1 MALMSRFQALLLFCA
16 LPVAAGCSALR
27 HSDSPAQVIRGPVA
41 ARQQHPISLS
51 LFAFRPRRAVTQ
63 PRGELGLAGQLS
75 WSSIEEVAKNPSWA
89 PGQEV
94 GIDGETTRAVLRAR
108 YGLAERTDVEV
119 ELPLLYATGGG
130 MDSIIEAWHQFF
142 ALPNGA
148 REENDDGRYE
158 MRVADGP
165 DVLYELEGDRIG
177 LQDIPVIL
185 THNLRLE
192 DEAGPA
198 VAVRVAVELPTGSED
213 QGFGNGALDYGV
225 GGLLERTWGR
235 WTLTSALEL
244 LLPGDSDRLRAA
256 AGHSFNDMWAV
267 ELGGEYRWND
277 SLSLVAG
284 AVWTTSFLDSIELDE
299 LDKDIVDLGLG
310 VAWDSSEESRMT
322 VSIHEDVVAL
332 TGSDFTIQ
340 LGWLWG
346 Y

>member
-1 MALMSRFQALLLFCA
+1 MARRTSFALFCA
-16 LPVAAGCSALR
+16 LSLAPGCSALR
-27 HSDSPAQVIRGPVA
+27 HSASPAEVVRGPLA
-41 ARQQHPISLS
+41 TRQQHPISLT

-63 PRGELGLAGQLS
+63 PKGELGVAGQLS
-75 WSSIEEVAKNPSWA
+75 WSSIEEVAKNPDWA

-94 GIDGETTRAVLRAR
+94 AIDGETTRAVLRAR
-108 YGLAERTDVEV
+108 YGLAERTDLEL

-130 MDSIIEAWHQFF
+130 VDGLIEAWHRLFS
-142 ALPNGA
+142 LPNGA
-148 REENDDGRYE
+148 REENEDGRYE

-165 DVLYELEGDRIG
+165 DVLYELEGNRIG

-198 VAVRVAVELPTGSED
+198 LAVRAAIELPTGSEE
-213 QGFGNGALDYGV
+213 QGFGNGALDYGL
-225 GGLLERTWGR
+225 GGLLERSWGR
-235 WTLTSALEL
+235 WTLTSGVEL
-244 LLPGDSDRLRAA
+244 LLPGDSDRLKEAS
-256 AGHSFNDMWAV
+256 GHSYNDMWAV

-277 SLSLVAG
+277 ELSLVG
-284 AVWTTSFLDSIELDE
+284 GVVWTSDFLSSIQLDE
-299 LDKDIVDLGLG
+299 LDRDILDLGLG

-322 VSIHEDVVAL
+322 ISVHEDMVAL